1 MGLYL
6 CVFDASENEL
16 EGVEVGSYA
25 DFNFFRDAV
34 VAVVEKG
41 QLSAACP
48 TLNNHPDS
56 DGEWSSS
63 DSKQLLVELEHVIEA
78 FSQCP
83 PVEYNSE
90 WKNQVAKTF
99 GIKPST
105 LLECF
110 FDVDGEPL
118 IERLQQLLKVSIKS
132 GQPVLFQ

>member
-6 CVFDASENEL
+6 CVFDEAGEEL

-34 VAVVEKG
+34 TAVVENG
-41 QLSAACP
+41 HQGTVCP
-48 TLNNHPDS
+48 TLVNHSDS

-63 DSKQLLVELEHVIEA
+63 DSAKLLHELDLVAEA
-78 FSQCP
+78 FLRCP
-83 PVEYNSE
+83 AVEYNSE
-90 WKNQVAKTF
+90 WKGQVAKAF
-99 GIKPST
+99 GIKPET

-118 IERLQQLLKVSIKS
+118 VERLQQLAKVSADS
-132 GQPVLFQ
+132 GLPIWFQ

>member
-6 CVFDASENEL
+6 CVFDEADNEL

-34 VAVVEKG
+34 TAVVEKG
-41 QLSAACP
+41 EAGAVCP
-48 TLNNHPDS
+48 TLNNHLDS

-63 DSKQLLVELEHVIEA
+63 DSMRLLLELDQVAEA
-78 FSQCP
+78 FLKCP
-83 PVEYNSE
+83 PVEYNTE
-90 WKNQVAKTF
+90 WKDQVAKVF
-99 GIKPST
+99 GINPET

-118 IERLQQLLKVSIKS
+118 VERLQQLAKVSVDS
-132 GQPVLFQ
+132 G

>member
-6 CVFDASENEL
+6 CVFDASEHEL
-16 EGVEVGSYA
+16 EGVEIGSYA

-41 QLSAACP
+41 RLGTVCP
-48 TLNNHPDS
+48 TLNNHSDS

-63 DSKQLLVELEHVIEA
+63 DSKNLLAELDQVIEV
-78 FSQCP
+78 FLQCP

-90 WKNQVAKTF
+90 WKKQVAKTF

-118 IERLQQLLKVSIKS
+118 VERLQQLAEVSMKS
-132 GQPVLFQ
+132 GHPVLFQ